1 MYDYSVSMN
10 TVHTYLMPK
19 EDSIQAMLCPGAQP
33 ETANSQST
41 QLFNVSVALY
51 QDSREF
57 VIGNAQL
64 PLEDLNDLV
73 KDYNAKTGGY
83 VVKEEKAV
91 LSRVLFL
98 YGTSYSQ
105 RENCIIGKVAVEI
118 SYSALRQ
125 FLTRQE
131 AKALKKEK
139 KRQRGVPTGSCF
151 LHRETY
157 INRKIPLN
165 ALLTV

>member
-105 RENCIIGKVAVEI
+105 RENCIIGKVAIEI
-118 SYSALRQ
+118 SYSAIRQ
-125 FLTRQE
+125 FLN
-131 AKALKKEK
+131 K
-139 KRQRGVPTGSCF
+139 
-151 LHRETY
+151 
-157 INRKIPLN
+157 
-165 ALLTV
+165 